1 MSRFHA
7 LEIAELTRET
17 ADAVSL
23 RFAVPAEL
31 TDAYRY
37 AQGQHL
43 VVEAR
48 IDGEPVRRTYSIC
61 AGEDERDLRIAV
73 RRIADGR
80 FSAFANEALK
90 PGDRLDVMPP
100 AGSFHAELAPAKARL
115 HLAIAAGSGITPI
128 LGIVKTVLAR
138 EPRSRVVLIYGNR
151 SVDTI
156 LFREELEDLKNRYM
170 TRLAL
175 HHVLSREAQDAEILQ
190 GHIDAAKL
198 KAMAGRLFRAADVDE
213 AYLCGPAGMID
224 EAAATLAELGL
235 PPDRIRSERFHVAGT
250 AQRAVAAASPRPH
263 REGEAE
269 VTIRLD
275 GLTRRFA
282 MSFDGDAIVDAG
294 NAEGL
299 NLPFS
304 CKGGMCSTC
313 RAKLVEGEVEMR
325 LNYALTPKEVAD
337 GYVLTCQSHPVSAR
351 VVLDYDV

>member
-1 MSRFHA
+1 MHRFHS
-7 LEIAELTRET
+7 LEIAELIRET

-31 TDAYRY
+31 ADTYRY
-37 AQGQHL
+37 VQGQHL
-43 VVEAR
+43 VLEAK
-48 IDGEPVRRTYSIC
+48 IDGEAVRRTYSIC
-61 AGEDERDLRIAV
+61 AGEDEQELRIAI
-73 RRIADGR
+73 RRIAEGR
-80 FSAFANEALK
+80 FSGFANERLK
-90 PGDRLDVMPP
+90 VGDRLDVMPP
-100 AGSFHAELAPAKARL
+100 AGSFHAELAPAEARL
-115 HLAIAAGSGITPI
+115 HLAIAAGSGITPV

-138 EPRSRVVLIYGNR
+138 EPKSRVVLLYGNR

-190 GHIDAAKL
+190 GRIDAAKL
-198 KAMAGRLFRAADVDE
+198 EAMAGRLFRAADIDE
-213 AYLCGPAGMID
+213 AYLCGPAGLID
-224 EAAATLAELGL
+224 EAQATLTGLGVPAE
-235 PPDRIRSERFHVAGT
+235 RIHSERFHVEGT
-250 AQRAVAAASPRPH
+250 TARAATEAAPRPH
-263 REGEAE
+263 RDGEAE

-282 MSFDGDAIVDAG
+282 VPFDGPSIVDAG
-294 NAEGL
+294 TAQGL

-325 LNYALTPKEVAD
+325 LNYALTPKEVAA
-337 GYVLTCQSHPVSAR
+337 GYVLTCQSHPVSPR
-351 VVLDYDV
+351 VALDYDV

>member
-1 MSRFHA
+1 MSRFHE
-7 LEIAELTRET
+7 LEIAELARET

-43 VVEAR
+43 VIEAR
-48 IDGEPVRRTYSIC
+48 IDGAAVRRTYSIC
-61 AGEDERDLRIAV
+61 AGEDERELRIAI
-73 RRIADGR
+73 RRIAQGR

-90 PGDRLDVMPP
+90 PGDKLAVMPP
-100 AGSFHAELAPAKARL
+100 SGSFHAELTPEQARL

-138 EPRSRVVLIYGNR
+138 EPKSRVVLIYGNR

-156 LFREELEDLKNRYM
+156 LFREALEDLKNRYM

-198 KAMAGRLFRAADVDE
+198 RAMAGTLFRAAAIDE

-224 EAAATLAELGL
+224 EAQTTLAELGV
-235 PPDRIRSERFHVAGT
+235 PPERIHSERFHVEGT
-250 AQRAVAAASPRPH
+250 AARAAAAAPRPK

-269 VTIRLD
+269 VTVRLD

-282 MSFDGDAIVDAG
+282 MPFEGAAIVDAG

-313 RAKLVEGEVEMR
+313 RARVVEGEVEMR
-325 LNYALTPKEVAD
+325 LNYALTPKEVAS
-337 GYVLTCQSHPVSAR
+337 GYVLTCQSHPVSTR

>member
-1 MSRFHA
+1 MSRFHD
-7 LEIAELTRET
+7 LEIAELVRET

-23 RFAVPAEL
+23 RFAVPAQL
-31 TDAYRY
+31 ADSYRY

-43 VVEAR
+43 VVEAK
-48 IDGEPVRRTYSIC
+48 IGGEAVRRTYSIC
-61 AGEDERDLRIAV
+61 AGEDERELRIAI
-73 RRIADGR
+73 RRIAEGR

-90 PGDRLDVMPP
+90 VGDKLAVMPP
-100 AGSFHAELAPAKARL
+100 AGSFHAELVPDQARL

-138 EPRSRVVLIYGNR
+138 EPKSRVVLIYGNR

-156 LFREELEDLKNRYM
+156 LFREALEDLKNRYM

-198 KAMAGRLFRAADVDE
+198 QAMAGALFRPEEVDT

-224 EAAATLAELGL
+224 AAQATLVALGVPAE
-235 PPDRIRSERFHVAGT
+235 RIHSERFHVDGT
-250 AQRAVAAASPRPH
+250 AARAATAAAGPK

-269 VTIRLD
+269 ITVRLD

-282 MSFDGDAIVDAG
+282 MPFDGAAIVDAG
-294 NAEGL
+294 NEQGL

-313 RAKLVEGEVEMR
+313 RAKLVEGKVDMR
-325 LNYALTPKEVAD
+325 LNYALTPKEVAG
-337 GYVLTCQSHPVSAR
+337 GYVLTCQSHPVSER

>member
-17 ADAVSL
+17 VDAVSL

-31 TDAYRY
+31 ADAYRY
-37 AQGQHL
+37 RQGQHL
-43 VVEAR
+43 VVEAK
-48 IDGEPVRRTYSIC
+48 IAGEAVRRTYSIC
-61 AGEDERDLRIAV
+61 AGEDECDLKIAI

-90 PGDRLDVMPP
+90 AGDSLAVMPP
-100 AGSFHAELAPAKARL
+100 AGSFHAELAPEQARL
-115 HLAIAAGSGITPI
+115 HLAIAAGSGITPVI
-128 LGIVKTVLAR
+128 GIVKTVLAR

-170 TRLAL
+170 TRFAL

-190 GHIDAAKL
+190 GRIDAEKL
-198 KAMAGRLFRAADVDE
+198 RAMAGRLFRAEDIDE
-213 AYLCGPAGMID
+213 TYLCGPAGMID
-224 EAAATLAELGL
+224 EAEATLIELGL
-235 PPDRIRSERFHVAGT
+235 PPERIHSERFHIEGT
-250 AQRAVAAASPRPH
+250 KARAAPAAAGPK

-282 MSFDGDAIVDAG
+282 MPFDGTTIVDAG
-294 NAEGL
+294 NAQSV

-313 RAKLVEGEVEMR
+313 RAKLVEGQVEMR
-325 LNYALTPKEVAD
+325 LNYALTPKEVRA
-337 GYVLTCQSHPVSAR
+337 GYVLTCQSHPVSER